1 MRKFGQRFFA
11 PGFVL
16 RPVAGWVLVATIVVL
31 VLVVGSDRMAPENHV
46 STKAFV
52 ADGTDLVLR
61 IRGLPYS
68 QTVNGFGDP
77 GFGDPGFGDLGFGD
91 RVAMSGAQLLIRTRL
106 LTGENGISRLL
117 IDARLVSSDGRNLW
131 SSTTVRENTGLGF
144 VQAEIGRTLTEA
156 MRHIG
161 VDGGRISI

>member
-11 PGFVL
+11 AGFVL
-16 RPVAGWVLVATIVVL
+16 RPVAGWVLVAAIVAL
-31 VLVVGSDRMAPENHV
+31 VLVVGSDRTAPENHA

-61 IRGLPYS
+61 IRGLPYL
-68 QTVNGFGDP
+68 QTANHFG
-77 GFGDPGFGDLGFGD
+77 GRGFGD
-91 RVAMSGAQLLIRTRL
+91 RIAMSGAQLLIRTRL

-117 IDARLVSSDGRNLW
+117 IDARLVSSDGQNLW
-131 SSTTVRENTGLGF
+131 SSTTVSENTGLEF

-156 MRHIG
+156 MRHVG
-161 VDGGRISI
+161 MDDGRISI

>member
-11 PGFVL
+11 TGFVL
-16 RPVAGWVLVATIVVL
+16 RPVAGWALVAAIVAL
-31 VLVVGSDRMAPENHV
+31 VLVVGSDRTAPENHA
-46 STKAFV
+46 SAKALV

-61 IRGLPYS
+61 IRGLPYL
-68 QTVNGFGDP
+68 QTANHFAGR
-77 GFGDPGFGDLGFGD
+77 GFGD

-117 IDARLVSSDGRNLW
+117 IDARLVSSDGQHLW
-131 SSTTVRENTGLGF
+131 SRTTVSENTGLEF

-156 MRHIG
+156 MRHVG
-161 VDGGRISI
+161 MDGGRISI

>member
-1 MRKFGQRFFA
+1 MAGDTIRKFGQRFFA
-11 PGFVL
+11 AGFVL
-16 RPVAGWVLVATIVVL
+16 RPVAGWVLVAAIAAL
-31 VLVVGSDRMAPENHV
+31 VLVVGSDRTAPENHA
-46 STKAFV
+46 SAKAFV

-68 QTVNGFGDP
+68 QTADSFGNRDFA
-77 GFGDPGFGDLGFGD
+77 GRGFGD

-117 IDARLVSSDGRNLW
+117 IDARLVSSDGQNLW
-131 SSTTVRENTGLGF
+131 SSTTVSENTGLEF

-156 MRHIG
+156 MQHVG
-161 VDGGRISI
+161 VDNGRISI

>member
-16 RPVAGWVLVATIVVL
+16 RPVAGWVLVAAIVAL
-31 VLVVGSDRMAPENHV
+31 VLVVGSDRMAPENHA

-68 QTVNGFGDP
+68 QTADSFGNR
-77 GFGDPGFGDLGFGD
+77 GFGD
-91 RVAMSGAQLLIRTRL
+91 RVAMPGAQLLIRTRL

-117 IDARLVSSDGRNLW
+117 IDARLVSSDGRNIW
-131 SSTTVRENTGLGF
+131 SSTTVSENTGLEF

-156 MRHIG
+156 MQHVG

>member
-1 MRKFGQRFFA
+1 MRKFGQVFST

-16 RPVAGWVLVATIVVL
+16 RPVAGWVLVAAIAALAL
-31 VLVVGSDRMAPENHV
+31 VAGSDRMAPENHA
-46 STKAFV
+46 STEAFV

-68 QTVNGFGDP
+68 QTAHHFGNRD
-77 GFGDPGFGDLGFGD
+77 FGD

-106 LTGENGISRLL
+106 LTGEGGISRLI
-117 IDARLVSSDGRNLW
+117 IDARLVSSDGQNLW
-131 SSTTVRENTGLGF
+131 SSTTVSENTGLEF

-156 MRHIG
+156 MQHIG
-161 VDGGRISI
+161 VDGGGISI

>member
-11 PGFVL
+11 AGFVL
-16 RPVAGWVLVATIVVL
+16 RPVAGWVLVAAIVAL
-31 VLVVGSDRMAPENHV
+31 VLVVGSDRTAPENHA

-61 IRGLPYS
+61 IRGLPYL
-68 QTVNGFGDP
+68 QTANH
-77 GFGDPGFGDLGFGD
+77 FGD

-117 IDARLVSSDGRNLW
+117 IDARLVSSDGQNLW
-131 SSTTVRENTGLGF
+131 SSTTVSENTGLEF

-156 MRHIG
+156 MRHVG
-161 VDGGRISI
+161 MDDGRISI

>member
-11 PGFVL
+11 AGFVL
-16 RPVAGWVLVATIVVL
+16 RPVAGWALVAAIVAL
-31 VLVVGSDRMAPENHV
+31 VLVVGSDRTAPENHA

-61 IRGLPYS
+61 IRGLPYL
-68 QTVNGFGDP
+68 QTANHFG
-77 GFGDPGFGDLGFGD
+77 GRGFGD
-91 RVAMSGAQLLIRTRL
+91 RIAMSGAQLLIRTRL

-117 IDARLVSSDGRNLW
+117 IDARLVSSDGQNLW
-131 SSTTVRENTGLGF
+131 SSTTVSENTGLEF

-156 MRHIG
+156 MRHVG
-161 VDGGRISI
+161 MDGGRISI